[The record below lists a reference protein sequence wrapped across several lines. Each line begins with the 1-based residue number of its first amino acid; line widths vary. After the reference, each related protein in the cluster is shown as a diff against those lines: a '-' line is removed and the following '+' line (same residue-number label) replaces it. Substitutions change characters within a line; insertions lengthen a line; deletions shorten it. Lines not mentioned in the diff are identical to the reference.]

1 MKYELLIKS
10 VDLCSLHINFVC
22 SDNINIVTFFFSIDR
37 DFLMVLV
44 YLSVPGSTL
53 RNCTRR
59 ELELY
64 YNMPRDMIKVFPIL
78 ALSSLPLGQNLA
90 FPIG

>member
-1 MKYELLIKS
+1 MLYTRIKS
-10 VDLCSLHINFVC
+10 VNQWSLYL
-22 SDNINIVTFFFSIDR
+22 NIDCIDRVDIVKVFFFLFNR
-37 DFLMVLV
+37 DFMMVLV

-53 RNCTRR
+53 RTCTRR

-64 YNMPRDMIKVFPIL
+64 YNMPRDMIRVFPIL